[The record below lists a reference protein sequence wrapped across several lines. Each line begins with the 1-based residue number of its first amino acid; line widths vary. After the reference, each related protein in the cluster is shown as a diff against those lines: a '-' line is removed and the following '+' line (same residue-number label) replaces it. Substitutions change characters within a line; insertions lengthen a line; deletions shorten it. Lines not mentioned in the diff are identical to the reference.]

1 MSAKPTCGPLY
12 KAGLEHYAGSDPD
25 KIRLFAAGFISGQA
39 EKVYLGACRGAM
51 FRPSPD
57 WAARLLEIVRD
68 VAARYGLIVRLA
80 ARQNRE
86 IWLLRDEA
94 AVALLE
100 EAEELGVP
108 VERFHLLR
116 GALVGVPTEEIDLL
130 FHERAGHG
138 ERCEPAAPPEVKP

>member
-1 MSAKPTCGPLY
+1 MSDKPTCGS
-12 KAGLEHYAGSDPD
+12 GPD

-39 EKVYLGACRGAM
+39 EKVYGACRGVM

-57 WAARLLEIVRD
+57 WAARLLEVVRD

-94 AVALLE
+94 AAALLE

-116 GALVGVPTEEIDLL
+116 GALVGVPIEEIDLL